1 MNVKRLTD
9 FLKISLKLHHIQLF
23 SVCLFIWLY
32 IKKQVFSPTLFKV
45 FQNSWASHIIPPGH
59 FSKPN
64 CIFLFIQALNTHT
77 TCTIVNIIHA
87 WTHLHIHIFLF
98 LCSRASVTHPPQVF
112 SHLFLLLL
120 LFPQFNLEFRSF
132 QLAVLGVWYWPF
144 IKTSSRPTSAFH
156 LCCNTAQAI
165 TPLQAWNW
173 LHYY

>member
-1 MNVKRLTD
+1 MNVKGLTD
-9 FLKISLKLHHIQLF
+9 FLTISLKLHHIQLF

-32 IKKQVFSPTLFKV
+32 IKKKKQVFSPTLFKV
-45 FQNSWASHIIPPGH
+45 FQNGWASHIIPPGH

-64 CIFLFIQALNTHT
+64 RIFLFIQAPNTHT

-98 LCSRASVTHPPQVF
+98 LLLSHPPQVF

-120 LFPQFNLEFRSF
+120 LFPQFNLGFRPFF

-156 LCCNTAQAI
+156 LCCNAAQAI

>member
-1 MNVKRLTD
+1 MVNVKRLTD
-9 FLKISLKLHHIQLF
+9 FLTIRLKLHHIQLF

-32 IKKQVFSPTLFKV
+32 IKKKQVFSPTLFKV
-45 FQNSWASHIIPPGH
+45 FQNGWASHIIPPGH

-64 CIFLFIQALNTHT
+64 RIFLFIQAPNMHT
-77 TCTIVNIIHA
+77 TCPIVNIIHA

-98 LCSRASVTHPPQVF
+98 CFCHALPRFSAASF
-112 SHLFLLLL
+112 SYSFWP
-120 LFPQFNLEFRSF
+120 FF

-144 IKTSSRPTSAFH
+144 IKTSSHPTSAFH
-156 LCCNTAQAI
+156 LCCNAAQAI